1 MFPVVNGLRSVE
13 FGTPGDS
20 RTNLVNLI
28 LHGQKRATA
37 GLIRISPFH
46 LELN

>member
-1 MFPVVNGLRSVE
+1 MFPVLNGLRSVE

-28 LHGQKRATA
+28 LHGQKPATA
-37 GLIRISPFH
+37 GLFSSNH